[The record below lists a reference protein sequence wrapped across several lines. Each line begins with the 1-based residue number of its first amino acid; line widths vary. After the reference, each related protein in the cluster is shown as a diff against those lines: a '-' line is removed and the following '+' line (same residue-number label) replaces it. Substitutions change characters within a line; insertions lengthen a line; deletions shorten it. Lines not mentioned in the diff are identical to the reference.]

1 MLPHQF
7 RLSVGVVPRW
17 QLTIQA
23 PEAVILR
30 ACLCSVRYSAERES
44 QLEVFFLVINMTGSL
59 HQQPEVCNVLGDSI
73 TLRLTAEQT
82 DGKYSVAE
90 FATPGGVGQ
99 PPHIHAWDETY
110 LVLEGELNLNING
123 ETTVV
128 GTGGCYQVKA
138 GVVHAPTPNSDFC
151 RYVMVGQP
159 GGVESVFKSLKANEK
174 DLHDMAKV
182 VEIVTKEGVTIAG

>member
-1 MLPHQF
+1 MQ
-7 RLSVGVVPRW
+7 
-17 QLTIQA
+17 
-23 PEAVILR
+23 
-30 ACLCSVRYSAERES
+30 YSAERANP
-44 QLEVFFLVINMTGSL
+44 LEAEGFVWTNMPGPL
-59 HQQPEVCNVLGDSI
+59 NQEPEVCNVLGDAI
-73 TLRLTAEQT
+73 TLRLTTEQT

-99 PPHIHAWDETY
+99 PPHTHAWDETY

-128 GTGGCYQVKA
+128 GMGGCYQVKA
-138 GVVHAPTPNSDFC
+138 GVVHAPTPNGDFC

-174 DLHDMAKV
+174 DLNDMAKV
-182 VEIVTKEGVTIAG
+182 VEIVTKEGVNIAG